1 MTKTELIDLVA
12 EKTGHT
18 KKDCNEIVNTTF
30 DSIMDYL
37 TEEAEK
43 SQDTRDNV
51 QIIGFGSFEVKDRKA
66 RQGRNPQ
73 NPEETIK
80 IPARK
85 VPTFRAGK
93 TFKESVK
100 NQ

>member
-1 MTKTELIDLVA
+1 MTKTELIDHVA

-18 KKDCNEIVNTTF
+18 KKDCNEIINTTF
-30 DSIMDYL
+30 DSIMEYL
-37 TEEAEK
+37 TKEADKKED
-43 SQDTRDNV
+43 SRDKV

-80 IPARK
+80 IPART
-85 VPTFRAGK
+85 VPVFRAGK

-100 NQ
+100 